1 MPDPPHKSSVP
12 LSEVSRCESTYGGS
26 MSLRSSR
33 AESPWAIRITV
44 FAAAMLITCQAAA
57 ARS

>member
-1 MPDPPHKSSVP
+1 
-12 LSEVSRCESTYGGS
+12 

-33 AESPWAIRITV
+33 AVSPWAIGVTV
-44 FAAAMLITCQAAA
+44 VVAAMLITCQAAA